1 MKIIYLFLYSFFFH
15 PAIWLLWPS
24 GSRSRTSVLR
34 LLGVWVHGLLVRSS
48 LLIILVEIILAAP
61 DTLWIVRRSS
71 MSSSSHRSLSS
82 FINSCSTI
90 SRSSSILAATTIVS
104 TLSATSIVLIVFGV
118 ELLHQS
124 FVDRDFLALRAELDN
139 SLIIV
144 SESYSASM
152 TFV

>member
-48 LLIILVEIILAAP
+48 LLIILVEIILTAP

-71 MSSSSHRSLSS
+71 MSGSSHRSLSS

-90 SRSSSILAATTIVS
+90 GRSSSILAATTIVS

-124 FVDRDFLALRAELDN
+124 FVDRDFLALRAEPDT